1 MFSIDQIR
9 FYSVVWINVFWAF
22 IIINNH
28 MFLGFFE
35 RRDSVIFER
44 YEMFASTL
52 NEHFRFGHTFGE
64 DVLQHYG
71 YKKFVLIVC
80 VGKLLAVLV

>member
-1 MFSIDQIR
+1 M
-9 FYSVVWINVFWAF
+9 
-22 IIINNH
+22 
-28 MFLGFFE
+28 
-35 RRDSVIFER
+35 IFER